1 MLACNGEHGA
11 ACLWGYSVNTRGE
24 RKRNQY
30 AVHDGKS
37 NALHDIPAYL
47 YESPDK

>member
-1 MLACNGEHGA
+1 LNKNGEHGA
-11 ACLWGYSVNTRGE
+11 ANLWGYSVNSKGE

-30 AVHDGKS
+30 AVHDGRENK
-37 NALHDIPAYL
+37 LHDVAFL